1 MDYRIEKRDAFQI
14 VCKRKSVGKPQS
26 AYATHDITAMWQEY
40 GADGTMEVNS
50 VNVNKLTQTEG
61 ELLILNGG
69 SSAV

>member
-40 GADGTMEVNS
+40 GAE
-50 VNVNKLTQTEG
+50 
-61 ELLILNGG
+61 
-69 SSAV
+69 

>member
-1 MDYRIEKRDAFQI
+1 MATIEALGVVLSSTAENKVA
-14 VCKRKSVGKPQS
+14 VGV
-26 AYATHDITAMWQEY
+26 
-40 GADGTMEVNS
+40 DGTMEVNS